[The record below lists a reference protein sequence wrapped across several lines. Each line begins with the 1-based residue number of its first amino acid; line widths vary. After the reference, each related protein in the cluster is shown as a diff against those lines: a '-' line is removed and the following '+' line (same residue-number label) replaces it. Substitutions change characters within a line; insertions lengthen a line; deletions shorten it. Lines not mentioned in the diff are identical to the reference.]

1 VSKDPPFEGSRE
13 GEARPWLLALA
24 LVALTLAA
32 YHPAWN
38 AGFIWDDDKYVTQNP
53 LLTAPDGLRR
63 IWFSLDSPSQY
74 FPLTY
79 TTFYLERAV
88 WGLNPAGYHRINILL
103 HLANALLVW
112 GLLTR
117 LAVPGAW
124 LAAALFAL
132 HPVQVE
138 TVAWI
143 TERKNLLMGFFFLL
157 TLLSWTKFIEEKTKQ
172 PWRFYALALVL
183 YALALCAK
191 TTACTLPAALW
202 LILWWEKRP
211 IGWRRWA
218 QIAPFVALGLM
229 MGLVTIWWERNKIG
243 THGPA
248 FAIGPLER
256 ILIASRGLWFYLGKL
271 FWPVDL
277 TFSYPRWT
285 ISPQDPA
292 AYVWPLA
299 TAALGVAI
307 WWARKW
313 AGRGLEAAA
322 LFFAATLSPV
332 LGFVMMVTF
341 LYSFVADH
349 YQYLACLGP
358 IALVSA
364 GLTRWGELRRP
375 LLQPAFCAGLL
386 VVLAAVTWQQCGIYR
401 NEETLWRGTLARN
414 PGSWMAE
421 NNLGLALVH
430 KGQRQEAIA
439 HFRQALRIKPDD
451 GKAMNNLG
459 NALVMNGELGEAIAQ
474 YRQALETNPADV
486 EAHFNLGNALVGQ
499 GNVQEA
505 VAQFRAAS
513 ALKPANIYMLNAL
526 AWWLATAADATVR
539 NGTEALALAEK
550 AVNLGGDNNPILLQT
565 LAAAYAETGRYAE
578 ASQTARRAEQIASA
592 QQKVALARKLR
603 EEIHLYD
610 AGLPMRQS
618 R

>member
-1 VSKDPPFEGSRE
+1 
-13 GEARPWLLALA
+13 
-24 LVALTLAA
+24 
-32 YHPAWN
+32 
-38 AGFIWDDDKYVTQNP
+38 
-53 LLTAPDGLRR
+53 
-63 IWFSLDSPSQY
+63 
-74 FPLTY
+74 
-79 TTFYLERAV
+79 
-88 WGLNPAGYHRINILL
+88 
-103 HLANALLVW
+103 
-112 GLLTR
+112 
-117 LAVPGAW
+117 
-124 LAAALFAL
+124 
-132 HPVQVE
+132 
-138 TVAWI
+138 
-143 TERKNLLMGFFFLL
+143 
-157 TLLSWTKFIEEKTKQ
+157 
-172 PWRFYALALVL
+172 
-183 YALALCAK
+183 
-191 TTACTLPAALW
+191 
-202 LILWWEKRP
+202 
-211 IGWRRWA
+211 
-218 QIAPFVALGLM
+218 
-229 MGLVTIWWERNKIG
+229 
-243 THGPA
+243 
-248 FAIGPLER
+248 
-256 ILIASRGLWFYLGKL
+256 
-271 FWPVDL
+271 
-277 TFSYPRWT
+277 
-285 ISPQDPA
+285 
-292 AYVWPLA
+292 
-299 TAALGVAI
+299 
-307 WWARKW
+307 
-313 AGRGLEAAA
+313 
-322 LFFAATLSPV
+322 
-332 LGFVMMVTF
+332 MMVTF

-603 EEIHLYD
+603 EEIHLND